1 MSDLKVEEMPFTI
14 LYPCFHSPVHSDVPL
29 KRKTKQKKVKHRHS
43 VGGDSGYTT
52 QRFLENLPSTI
63 AQVIP
68 RHFSDS
74 ECTAP
79 LLCSTDENG
88 GEVGDGILL
97 SPKSESN
104 AAEIDVANNSCSLD
118 ESFVSGGSP
127 KSTGYDFSKY
137 TNGMDIPTWSPRV
150 SSRGSFTSSW
160 SSTDEEDTGWLSGS
174 EESCDE
180 QAYAQT
186 DSFHSNRATEASVWC
201 VDCKGDLVVTGCSD
215 GAIEVLCDVYC
226 VINTLK
232 CVLSV
237 CTILPSSFSRLNV
250 CQRYNSQN

>member
-1 MSDLKVEEMPFTI
+1 MSELKVEKTQFTN

-29 KRKTKQKKVKHRHS
+29 KRKTKQRKLKHRRS
-43 VGGDSGYTT
+43 VGADSGYTT

-63 AQVIP
+63 AQVISG
-68 RHFSDS
+68 HVSAS
-74 ECTAP
+74 EYTP
-79 LLCSTDENG
+79 PQLCSTDENG
-88 GEVGDGILL
+88 TEVNDEILL

-104 AAEIDVANNSCSLD
+104 AAEIGVVNNSCSLD
-118 ESFVSGGSP
+118 ESFMSGGSP

-160 SSTDEEDTGWLSGS
+160 SSTDEEDAGWLSGS

-186 DSFHSNRATEASVWC
+186 DSFHSNRATKASVWC
-201 VDCKGDLVVTGCSD
+201 VDCKGDLLVAGCSD

-226 VINTLK
+226 VINVFLV
-232 CVLSV
+232 CVQFYQVLF
-237 CTILPSSFSRLNV
+237 PG
-250 CQRYNSQN
+250 